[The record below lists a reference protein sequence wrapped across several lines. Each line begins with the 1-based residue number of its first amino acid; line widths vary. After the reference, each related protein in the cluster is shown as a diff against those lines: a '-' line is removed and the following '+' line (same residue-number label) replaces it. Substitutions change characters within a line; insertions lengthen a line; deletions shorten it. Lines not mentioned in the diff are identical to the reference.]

1 MKKERNI
8 FGKILMVLTIV
19 FFYMPIIF
27 MVVFSFNESKSLTHF
42 TGFSLR
48 WYEAMLKNHGMM
60 ESLYVTI
67 IIALLATIVSTFVG
81 TITAIGLSKSKKV
94 YHILFALSTKIAK
107 KCSSICFSIHFGG
120 KNSVPPLFGVP
131 APADK
136 QPYIR

>member
-67 IIALLATIVSTFVG
+67 IIA
-81 TITAIGLSKSKKV
+81 
-94 YHILFALSTKIAK
+94 
-107 KCSSICFSIHFGG
+107 
-120 KNSVPPLFGVP
+120 
-131 APADK
+131 
-136 QPYIR
+136 